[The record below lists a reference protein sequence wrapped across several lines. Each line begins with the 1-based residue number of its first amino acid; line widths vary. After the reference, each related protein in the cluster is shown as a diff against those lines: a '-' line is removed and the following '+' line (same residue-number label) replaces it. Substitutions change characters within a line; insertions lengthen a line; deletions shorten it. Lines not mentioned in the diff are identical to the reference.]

1 MYLNKTHFLLYLY
14 KYTIVNNMER
24 ELTHRTEKPTK
35 KRKSTIYF
43 TPLPMV
49 LIASLKEEPTFF
61 YVPLQEYRKHKPL
74 LKSLLRAEAESCF
87 SETTEQQW
95 TALFEEWYDKY
106 TDYDD
111 DIVEVDEQS
120 VRIVKVL
127 NMLKH

>member
-1 MYLNKTHFLLYLY
+1 
-14 KYTIVNNMER
+14 MER
-24 ELTHRTEKPTK
+24 ELKHHTEKPTK
-35 KRKSTIYF
+35 KRKST
-43 TPLPMV
+43 PLPML

-61 YVPLQEYRKHKPL
+61 YVPLQEYMKHKPL